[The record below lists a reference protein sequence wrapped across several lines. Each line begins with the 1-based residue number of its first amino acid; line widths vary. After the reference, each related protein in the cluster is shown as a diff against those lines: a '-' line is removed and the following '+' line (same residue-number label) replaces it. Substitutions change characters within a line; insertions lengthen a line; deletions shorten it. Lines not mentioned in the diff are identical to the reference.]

1 MVPDLIYSARQ
12 TQHEMQI
19 VSALSIGLLAIFL
32 TNYNPFPQ
40 IHIQLSLIIF
50 LTAGVVLIGYCLSW
64 YVSRIRYVDQ
74 PCHAVRIS
82 KFPFTVDT
90 YGSFQVVGSHLI
102 FVNQGGQ
109 EVKVFESV
117 DDCLRLK
124 IQLKGDLF
132 NQYNRVVIVTTFHHF
147 YMTIETWN
155 ELYLELARNTTIKID
170 SRFHRDL
177 EKNQSDSWLYLKMIL
192 VPLLPTL
199 VSAALNVIL
208 GRPFL
213 YGFTT
218 FGAILTIIS
227 FLSWLQITY
236 KVFGALNRAD
246 KAVQTE
252 SEVIEES
259 IQALIHSKEHR
270 LAKGVYGFQ
279 LFKESH
285 L

>member
-1 MVPDLIYSARQ
+1 MVS
-12 TQHEMQI
+12 
-19 VSALSIGLLAIFL
+19 SLSIGLLANFVIGF
-32 TNYNPFPQ
+32 F
-40 IHIQLSLIIF
+40 QLQQVFGDISLFIPLIIGIVF
-50 LTAGVVLIGYCLSW
+50 IGYWFSW
-64 YVSRIRYVDQ
+64 FVSKRRYLEQ
-74 PCHAVRIS
+74 PCNAIRIS

-90 YGSFQVVGSHLI
+90 YGSFKVASGNLI
-102 FVNQGGQ
+102 FVNQTGH

-117 DDCLRLK
+117 DDCLKLK

-132 NQYNRVVIVTTFHHF
+132 NQYNRLVVTTPFHHF
-147 YMTIETWN
+147 YMTFETWN
-155 ELYLELARNTTIKID
+155 DLYLELARNTTIKID

-177 EKNQSDSWLYLKMIL
+177 EKIKGDRGLYLKMIL

-199 VSAALNVIL
+199 VSAALNVML
-208 GRPFL
+208 GRPFY

-218 FGAILTIIS
+218 FGAIITIVS

-259 IQALIHSKEHR
+259 IEALMDSKQHK
-270 LAKGVYGFQ
+270 LVKGVNGFQ
-279 LFKESH
+279 FFKESQ
-285 L
+285 LW